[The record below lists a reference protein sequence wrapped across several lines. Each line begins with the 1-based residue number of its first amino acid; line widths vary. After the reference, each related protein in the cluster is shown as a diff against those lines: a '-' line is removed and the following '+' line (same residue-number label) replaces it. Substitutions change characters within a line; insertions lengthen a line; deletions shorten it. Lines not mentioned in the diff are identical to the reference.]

1 MKLPRTLAL
10 MSLFSLLFGFAQAE
24 PLKVGEKAPVVSAKT
39 DDGSTLNLGDV
50 YKKNNYTLVWFY
62 PKALTG
68 GCTKQ
73 GCSLRDANAEL
84 KKHGVAV
91 VGVSNDTVEKQ
102 KEFKEKNNFPFPLL
116 ADTDKTVVKA
126 FGQSGIAFP
135 SREAYLIDRS
145 GKVVYHDKGQ
155 TEKQAE
161 MVLNFLKSKKSS

>member
-1 MKLPRTLAL
+1 
-10 MSLFSLLFGFAQAE
+10 MSLLPLLFGTARAE
-24 PLKVGEKAPVVSAKT
+24 ALKVGDKAPVLSATT
-39 DDGSTLNLGDV
+39 DAGTPLNLGDV

-73 GCSLRDANAEL
+73 GCSLRDASADL
-84 KKHGVAV
+84 KQHGVAV

-116 ADTDKTVVKA
+116 ADTDKKVVKA

-135 SREAYLIDRS
+135 SREAFLINKE
-145 GKVVYHDKGQ
+145 GKVVYYDKGQ

-161 MVLNFLKSKKSS
+161 MVLAFLKSKKS